1 MRLKLSLLMFWNLGN
16 LRNGF
21 AARCA
26 AVASPRRSAS
36 TLARAVPLVRA
47 LPSLL
52 STKAI
57 RFHSAL
63 LSHLKETYASTF
75 SYIQRLARPLHHCRN
90 SLEKS
95 KAVDKGAQPEPGAQ
109 PKLR

>member
-1 MRLKLSLLMFWNLGN
+1 MRLKLSLLMFWDLDN

-47 LPSLL
+47 CPLYSQQKQLDFTQLYYLTARKLMPQ
-52 STKAI
+52 
-57 RFHSAL
+57 RFHISRGSHAL
-63 LSHLKETYASTF
+63 
-75 SYIQRLARPLHHCRN
+75 YITVVIHWRRARQ
-90 SLEKS
+90 SIS
-95 KAVDKGAQPEPGAQ
+95 GAQP
-109 PKLR
+109 